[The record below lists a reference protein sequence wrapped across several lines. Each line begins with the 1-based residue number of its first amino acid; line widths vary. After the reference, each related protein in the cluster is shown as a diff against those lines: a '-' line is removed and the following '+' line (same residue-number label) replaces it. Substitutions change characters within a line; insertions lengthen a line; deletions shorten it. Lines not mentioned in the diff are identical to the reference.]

1 MLKEEVHAELQKHG
15 IAADDKMIP
24 GIAYKN
30 VVSNGLVL
38 DKNGNKMSKRL
49 GNAVDPFVCLPKYG
63 ADAVRWYMIS
73 NAAPWDNLKFDEEGI
88 SEVQRNLFGTLYN
101 TYNFFALYANI
112 DGFSLDVNKT
122 VPYENLSELD
132 RWIIS
137 KLQTLIKETSECYD
151 EFEPHRAARLIENFV
166 DRHLSNWYVRL
177 SRRRFWK
184 QDNANSNT
192 DKRGAYETL
201 FECLKVTAQ
210 LMSPIAP
217 FFSDWLY
224 KNLQASPPTPLQ
236 KRGELA
242 SVHLSNLPI
251 SNNSFTNNLLEERMD
266 LAQNITSMILSIR
279 KKENIRVRQPL
290 SRIQIPILSNLFKE
304 SIQHFE
310 DLIKAEVNVKAIEY
324 VTEAEVQIVKNMK
337 LNFKTLGKK
346 YGAFMKAIQTFA
358 NENSNEI
365 IRGIELG
372 GEFTFDLSA
381 TEITLLLEDVEILP
395 VDIPGWKVANSGNI
409 TVALDIQI
417 NEELKNEGIAR
428 EIVNRIQNLRKD
440 KAFEV
445 TDKINVLL
453 QSHNLLNASVGKNI
467 DYIRDEILA
476 VNFEIVDH
484 IADNESVLLDIEEG
498 IATKISIEK
507 V

>member
-1 MLKEEVHAELQKHG
+1 
-15 IAADDKMIP
+15 
-24 GIAYKN
+24 
-30 VVSNGLVL
+30 
-38 DKNGNKMSKRL
+38 
-49 GNAVDPFVCLPKYG
+49 
-63 ADAVRWYMIS
+63 
-73 NAAPWDNLKFDEEGI
+73 
-88 SEVQRNLFGTLYN
+88 
-101 TYNFFALYANI
+101 
-112 DGFSLDVNKT
+112 
-122 VPYENLSELD
+122 
-132 RWIIS
+132 
-137 KLQTLIKETSECYD
+137 
-151 EFEPHRAARLIENFV
+151 
-166 DRHLSNWYVRL
+166 
-177 SRRRFWK
+177 
-184 QDNANSNT
+184 
-192 DKRGAYETL
+192 
-201 FECLKVTAQ
+201 
-210 LMSPIAP
+210 
-217 FFSDWLY
+217 
-224 KNLQASPPTPLQ
+224 
-236 KRGELA
+236 
-242 SVHLSNLPI
+242 
-251 SNNSFTNNLLEERMD
+251 MD

-290 SRIQIPILSNLFKE
+290 SRIQIPILSNSFKE

-381 TEITLLLEDVEILP
+381 TEITLLLEDVEIIP